1 MYVQTLL
8 KRDTEA
14 GMRMTMAWLPADP
27 RVKAGT
33 VVTLKDD
40 AGTWRVVKQYT
51 ASQREFAAEQRWGL
65 DLPKSQRTER

>member
-8 KRDTEA
+8 KRDTGA

-27 RVKAGT
+27 RVKVGT

-40 AGTWRVVKQYT
+40 VGTWQVAKQYI
-51 ASQREFAAEQRWGL
+51 ASQRAFVAEQR
-65 DLPKSQRTER
+65 

>member
-14 GMRMTMAWLPADP
+14 GVLMTMAWLSADP
-27 RVKAGT
+27 RVKIGT

-40 AGTWRVVKQYT
+40 AGTWR
-51 ASQREFAAEQRWGL
+51 L
-65 DLPKSQRTER
+65 